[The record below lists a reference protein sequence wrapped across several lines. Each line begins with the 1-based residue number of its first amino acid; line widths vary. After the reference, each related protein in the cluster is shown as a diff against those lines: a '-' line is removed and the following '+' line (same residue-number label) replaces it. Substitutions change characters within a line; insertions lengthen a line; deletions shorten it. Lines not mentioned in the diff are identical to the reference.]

1 MGYSPR
7 GCKESDTSEWML
19 RMLAQESRLFPIP
32 YNYLWKLSKVL
43 QTHRRLFCFNTE
55 NPLVIPFLIRECRIS
70 FLEISTDSLLDILS
84 SFSRIHLYGI
94 CVSVLLSMGEPCLIS
109 IGFFIIWQN
118 ANPTEDVSW
127 CLATIENF
135 LSQVGFPSFLS
146 TYLHGHTSHHPYCNL
161 L

>member
-1 MGYSPR
+1 MGYSPW

-109 IGFFIIWQN
+109 IGFFIIWQCK
-118 ANPTEDVSW
+118 SYW
-127 CLATIENF
+127 RCQLMF
-135 LSQVGFPSFLS
+135 SYYRKLSKSGGFSFLPF
-146 TYLHGHTSHHPYCNL
+146 YLPTRSYFSSSL